1 MEISGVSLLTN
12 SLYELKLGFGLFW
25 VVAVDENTCDEI
37 FNMITLT
44 NSFDYECEICGVIL
58 KDNDLVRAWVSSQG
72 IKINII
78 ICENSETQEKLG
90 IEGVPWFI
98 GIDSGNIFYSAN
110 VIPSNIDF
118 KKFKDSKIIKEESY
132 ETKELIK
139 QNSDN
144 VIENGSEN
152 GIENGIENRL
162 GNGLENGL
170 INGQKLNFDKVL
182 KESTELPNSSLL
194 INKQVD
200 SELEKAL
207 RKIEKLKKK
216 LLEKDQIIEDCK
228 LEIRQLKLNQIDKKN
243 ESKSP
248 EKFMKIEKNE
258 SYEKNSEKK
267 PERYEKLSKRENF
280 KIEKFSNN
288 LQTRFQSRLEE
299 KDFWKIDNDTEDL
312 EESVK
317 FEEIAASKDLWL
329 MGLFKSQI
337 DTPNIKLKKV
347 LPPLQVDKSK
357 VNSKKRDTSNRKKEI
372 LNPNTNFSGVSSRK
386 VLKSNKEI

>member
-1 MEISGVSLLTN
+1 M
-12 SLYELKLGFGLFW
+12 
-25 VVAVDENTCDEI
+25 
-37 FNMITLT
+37 
-44 NSFDYECEICGVIL
+44 
-58 KDNDLVRAWVSSQG
+58 
-72 IKINII
+72 
-78 ICENSETQEKLG
+78 
-90 IEGVPWFI
+90 
-98 GIDSGNIFYSAN
+98 
-110 VIPSNIDF
+110 
-118 KKFKDSKIIKEESY
+118 
-132 ETKELIK
+132 IK

-299 KDFWKIDNDTEDL
+299 KDF
-312 EESVK
+312 
-317 FEEIAASKDLWL
+317 
-329 MGLFKSQI
+329 
-337 DTPNIKLKKV
+337 
-347 LPPLQVDKSK
+347 
-357 VNSKKRDTSNRKKEI
+357 
-372 LNPNTNFSGVSSRK
+372 
-386 VLKSNKEI
+386 